1 MSKYKELFAICK
13 RLGLDYKEEVSNFTN
28 GRTDSLRALTDGE
41 YLHLC
46 IALNTAA
53 PGKWDPKPGDKIR
66 KKMIALARQMQWD
79 DSRLKNGGLF
89 AALDEWCLKQKY
101 KKRMNDLNVV
111 ELGVLATIFEKNVF
125 ADYLK
130 GLNK

>member
-13 RLGLDYKEEVSNFTN
+13 RLGLDYKEEVHNFTN

-46 IALNTAA
+46 ISLNKAA
-53 PGKWDPKPGDKIR
+53 PGNWKPKPGDKIR
-66 KKMIALARQMQWD
+66 KKMIALAKQMQWND
-79 DSRLKNGGLF
+79 PIVTLN
-89 AALDEWCLKQKY
+89 AWCLKQKY
-101 KKRMNDLNVV
+101 KKRLNDLNAE
-111 ELGVLATIFEKNVF
+111 ELGVLVTILEKNVF
-125 ADYLK
+125 GSYLK